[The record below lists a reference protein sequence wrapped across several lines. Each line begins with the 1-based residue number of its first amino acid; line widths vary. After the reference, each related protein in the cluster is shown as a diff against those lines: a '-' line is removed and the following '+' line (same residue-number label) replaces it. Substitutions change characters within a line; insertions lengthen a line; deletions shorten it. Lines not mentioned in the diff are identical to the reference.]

1 MKCFCEQYVMPTTD
15 NSISTRTRFIK
26 GRVLASFAL
35 SGPIKPQ
42 LDQSNETYE
51 IIQQGEKSYVTQPPI
66 GGTTV
71 DTCVCTGSAVVCITP
86 TISNITVDYNGSFFV
101 CTVTLTGSPMSVQ
114 WYYITGVEPS
124 KFNNPFIDNPPNVS
138 GSTTT
143 QLTLDSALYSGFKIV
158 CIGPDPCVEEGVPSP
173 GISSNEVILN

>member
-1 MKCFCEQYVMPTTD
+1 MPTTD

-51 IIQQGEKSYVTQPPI
+51 IIQQGEKPFVTQPPI

-71 DTCVCTGSAVVCITP
+71 DTCVCTEAAVVCIPPTM
-86 TISNITVDYNGSFFV
+86 TISVVTNGSFFV
-101 CTVTLTGSPMSVQ
+101 CTVTITGSPPTGVQ

-124 KFNNPFIDNPPNVS
+124 KNDNAFVNNPPDVS

-143 QLTLDSALYSGFKIV
+143 QLTLDATEYAGFTIV
-158 CIGPDPCVEEGVPSP
+158 CRGTNPCAEEGVPSP
-173 GISSNEVILN
+173 AIRSNEVTLP

>member
-1 MKCFCEQYVMPTTD
+1 MPTTD
-15 NSISTRTRFIK
+15 NSMSTRTRFIK

-51 IIQQGEKSYVTQPPI
+51 IIQQGEKPYVTQPPI

-71 DTCVCTGSAVVCITP
+71 DTCVCTEEAVVCITP
-86 TISNITVDYNGSFFV
+86 TISDVSVDYDGSFFV
-101 CTVTLTGSPMSVQ
+101 CTVTVTGSPMSVQ
-114 WYYITGVEPS
+114 WYYITGSGPS
-124 KFNNPFIDNPPNVS
+124 KFNNPFVDDPPDVS

-143 QLTLDSALYSGFKIV
+143 QLTLDAGEYAGFTIV
-158 CIGPDPCVEEGVPSP
+158 CSGADPCAEEGVPTP
-173 GISSNEVILN
+173 AISSNEVTLD

>member
-1 MKCFCEQYVMPTTD
+1 MPTTD
-15 NSISTRTRFIK
+15 NSMSTRTRFIK

-51 IIQQGEKSYVTQPPI
+51 IIQQGEKPYVIQPPI

-86 TISNITVDYNGSFFV
+86 TISDVSVVNNGAFFV
-101 CTVTLTGSPMSVQ
+101 CTVTLTGSPISVQ
-114 WYYITGVEPS
+114 WSYITGFGINKES
-124 KFNNPFIDNPPNVS
+124 IPFVDDPPDVS
-138 GSTTT
+138 GSSTT
-143 QLTLDSALYSGFKIV
+143 QLTLDAAEYAGFTIVCSALDG
-158 CIGPDPCVEEGVPSP
+158 DPCAEPGVPTP
-173 GISSNEVILN
+173 DIRSNEVTLP

>member
-1 MKCFCEQYVMPTTD
+1 MPTTD

-51 IIQQGEKSYVTQPPI
+51 TIQQGEKPYVTQPPV

-71 DTCVCTGSAVVCITP
+71 DTCVCTGAAVVCITP
-86 TISNITVDYNGSFFV
+86 TISDVSVVVNGAFFV

-114 WYYITGVEPS
+114 WYYITGSGPTKNS
-124 KFNNPFIDNPPNVS
+124 TPFTDDGLDVF

-143 QLTLDSALYSGFKIV
+143 QLTLDSTLYSGFTIV
-158 CIGPDPCVEEGVPSP
+158 CSGPDPCAEGGGATPS
-173 GISSNEVILN
+173 ISSNEVTLSDA

>member
-1 MKCFCEQYVMPTTD
+1 MPTTD

-51 IIQQGEKSYVTQPPI
+51 IIQQGEKPFVIQPPI

-71 DTCVCTGSAVVCITP
+71 DTCVCTGAAVVCITP
-86 TISNITVDYNGSFFV
+86 TISDVSVVVNGAFFV
-101 CTVTLTGSPMSVQ
+101 CTVTLTGSPISVQ
-114 WYYITGVEPS
+114 WYYITGVEPVKDS
-124 KFNNPFIDNPPNVS
+124 TPFTDNPPNVS

-158 CIGPDPCVEEGVPSP
+158 CIGPDPCVEEGVPPP
-173 GISSNEVILN
+173 GISSNEITLP

>member
-1 MKCFCEQYVMPTTD
+1 MPTTD

-51 IIQQGEKSYVTQPPI
+51 IIQQGEKPYVIQPPI

-71 DTCVCTGSAVVCITP
+71 DTCVCTEAAVVCITP
-86 TISNITVDYNGSFFV
+86 TISNITVVTNGAFFV

-114 WYYITGVEPS
+114 WYYITGSGPTKNS
-124 KFNNPFIDNPPNVS
+124 TPFVDDGSDIF

-143 QLTLDSALYSGFKIV
+143 QLTIDSTLYAGFTIV
-158 CIGPDPCVEEGVPSP
+158 CSGVDPCADPTIPSL
-173 GISSNEVILN
+173 GIDSNEVTLD